1 MAIERGKKATFL
13 SSEQQISMYDN
24 SFHLFSNKISDIS
37 VLTVFRQNF
46 PYIWMVY
53 IFLPCFLSFILK
65 PSLKTKMNLKNATRR
80 VYPVFKHQKPEG
92 LRNPPFFTTLMH
104 HFFTYS

>member
-65 PSLKTKMNLKNATRR
+65 PSLKTKMSLKNTIRR

-92 LRNPPFFTTLMH
+92 LRNPPSLQP
-104 HFFTYS
+104 